1 MSNAIPVRYPSGVT
15 PTFPK
20 QLLAQLGGF
29 FNPDLI
35 SHFDDFMWTGPTGT
49 KYTITAASGTVVSS
63 AAVPGGRALL
73 TTQAADNAF
82 ASIQL
87 VTAPFRLT
95 LGKRAWFG
103 TRLRYGE
110 AAAGK
115 SDVYFG
121 LQQTTTTPAT
131 RNDGLS
137 FSKVEDS
144 NVLNLGFFNN
154 SGTAAQTVQV
164 AASFLPT
171 LDYDIGFYLDS
182 KGKLFTYFREVAT
195 AGGLFGYEP
204 NEIVERQA
212 SASVQ
217 LLSTNFNTTS
227 VNPTFAVYTR
237 DAANGAATMS
247 LDLCIAAVER

>member
-1 MSNAIPVRYPSGVT
+1 MTTAIPVRYPSGVT
-15 PTFPK
+15 PFFPK
-20 QLLAQLGGF
+20 QLLAMMGDF
-29 FNPDLI
+29 RNPNYI
-35 SHFDDFMWTGPTGT
+35 THYDDFLWTGTTGI
-49 KYTITAASGTVVSS
+49 KYTITAASGTVASS

-87 VTAPFRLT
+87 VTAPFRIT
-95 LGKRAWFG
+95 LGKRAWFA

-121 LQQTTTTPAT
+121 LQQTTATPAT

-144 NVLNLGFFNN
+144 NTLNLGFFNN
-154 SGTAAQTVQV
+154 SATAAQTVAV
-164 AASFLPT
+164 STAFLPT
-171 LDYDIGFYLDS
+171 LDYDIGFYLNE
-182 KGKLFTYFREVAT
+182 KGYLSTYFLDVAT
-195 AGGLFGYEP
+195 DGGLFGYEP
-204 NEIVERQA
+204 NSSTERQA
-212 SASVQ
+212 SAGVQ
-217 LLSTNFNTTS
+217 LLSANFNTTS

-237 DAANGAATMS
+237 DAGNGAATMS
-247 LDLCIAAVER
+247 LDLALAAVER